1 MITPIRQGEPCRG
14 IRRRGPRNPDTQR
27 STFNVSALPF
37 LAAFLA
43 LLVTGCTPGQIV
55 AHQFLKAPRR
65 FPNLIHPEP
74 RVYFSFPD
82 HVTDTIPVQHAT
94 VGEPPVD
101 LAYRLIPPGDYGAG
115 MGVSNLVVRGQSRPI
130 YRFPGHPSEQSLPCR
145 GTVVLLHGYGLDHET
160 LIPWALHLA
169 EKGWLCVPVD
179 LRGHG
184 VSGGDRIT
192 FGVLES
198 RDLMGLLDELERRR
212 QIVAPIHVLG
222 VSYGAALALR
232 WSGLDPRVRSV
243 VAITPYDRLGTAVEG
258 LRGSYAPWVPS
269 RLTRRAAEAMP
280 GLLDQPPGGLDPIA
294 WVRDN
299 PRPALLVGATDDPVA
314 PRTSIEALESA
325 SPGSAAMFIPE
336 TSHEMAPFRLD
347 LLVDP
352 VAQWLSGST
361 PPSPSTR

>member
-1 MITPIRQGEPCRG
+1 M
-14 IRRRGPRNPDTQR
+14 
-27 STFNVSALPF
+27 
-37 LAAFLA
+37 
-43 LLVTGCTPGQIV
+43 
-55 AHQFLKAPRR
+55 
-65 FPNLIHPEP
+65 
-74 RVYFSFPD
+74 
-82 HVTDTIPVQHAT
+82 
-94 VGEPPVD
+94 D

-130 YRFPGHPSEQSLPCR
+130 YRFPGHPSERRLPCR

-184 VSGGDRIT
+184 VSGGNRIT

-198 RDLMGLLDELERRR
+198 RDLMGLLDELERRG
-212 QIVAPIHVLG
+212 QIEPPVHVLG

-232 WSGLDPRVRSV
+232 WSGLDPRVGSV

-258 LRGSYAPWVPS
+258 LRESYAPWVPPG
-269 RLTRRAAEAMP
+269 LTRRAAKAMP

-294 WVRDN
+294 WVRDH

-325 SPGSAAMFIPE
+325 SPGSAAMFISE

-347 LLVDP
+347 LLVYP